1 MAGAARGGA
10 KVVYSVMATFLQRA
24 YDQLEQDWSMDN
36 SPVVIPVMGTG
47 IRALTDL
54 THWGF

>member
-36 SPVVIPVMGTG
+36 SPAVIPVMGTG

-54 THWGF
+54 TYWGF

>member
-36 SPVVIPVMGTG
+36 NPAVIPVMGTG
-47 IRALTDL
+47 LRALTDL

>member
-1 MAGAARGGA
+1 
-10 KVVYSVMATFLQRA
+10 MATFLQRA

-36 SPVVIPVMGTG
+36 SPAVIPVMGTG

>member
-1 MAGAARGGA
+1 
-10 KVVYSVMATFLQRA
+10 MATFLQRA

-36 SPVVIPVMGTG
+36 NPAVIPVMGTG